1 MKKTVWKFGLIA
13 GALMSAMM
21 AATIPFQDEAGF
33 DHSLIV
39 GYTTIVL
46 SCLLIYFGVRSYR
59 DNVGR
64 GTVGFGRALAV
75 GSLIGVVASVC
86 YVATWEVMYFKF
98 MPDFLTKYGA
108 HELEKARAGGASEA
122 ALAQKKLE
130 LDKFEKMYQNPAVN
144 AAFTILEPLP
154 VALVVA
160 VVSAGVL
167 SRKKRAD
174 LEPETALRTQEAAS
188 QPREGVSSFGA

>member
-1 MKKTVWKFGLIA
+1 MKKTVWTFGLIS
-13 GALMSAMM
+13 GALLSAMM
-21 AATIPFQDEAGF
+21 AATIPFQDANGF

-39 GYTTIVL
+39 GYTTMVL
-46 SCLLIYFGVRSYR
+46 SFLLIYFGVRSYR

-86 YVATWEVMYFKF
+86 YVASWEVMYFKF

-122 ALAQKKLE
+122 TLAQKKVE
-130 LDKFEKMYQNPAVN
+130 LDKFEKMYQNPAIN
-144 AAFTILEPLP
+144 AAYTILEPLP

-160 VVSAGVL
+160 LISAGVL
-167 SRKKRAD
+167 RRRKRPD
-174 LEPETALRTQEAAS
+174 LELGRALPT
-188 QPREGVSSFGA
+188 